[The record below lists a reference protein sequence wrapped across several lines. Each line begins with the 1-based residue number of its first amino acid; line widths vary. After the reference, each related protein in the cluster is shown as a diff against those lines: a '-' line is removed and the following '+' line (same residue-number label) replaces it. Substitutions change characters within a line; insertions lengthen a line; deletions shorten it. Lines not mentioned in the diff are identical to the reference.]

1 MSKILHKK
9 RIKLE
14 VKANIKAA
22 SIQAIVNRIPS
33 IKERLLTN
41 FSIVEDMA
49 IAGESLIDLL
59 VFKQVFIEKLDDFLF
74 VPVDVEVFTLRIPN
88 MDNFDFTGIEFLETI
103 FEGVIGDYAEATY
116 IDMLKLFGADNLPIP
131 VNEGMSSEPI
141 YLIPINEW
149 LVEQE
154 LPVLGYSLNR
164 FPFSNTE
171 PLYDLVFGEVQRYV
185 SNNFD
190 DWISE
195 AIKTSIADTVEGYG
209 GK

>member
-1 MSKILHKK
+1 MSKLLRKK
-9 RIKLE
+9 RIKRE

-41 FSIVEDMA
+41 FSIVEDMS

-88 MDNFDFTGIEFLETI
+88 MDNFDFTGIEFLETL

-154 LPVLGYSLNR
+154 LSVLGYSLNR